1 MAVSYFRWTTCN
13 FLELCFHIFFLI
25 IMIIRRTTT
34 RAEFTELLYVNR
46 SSGSTIP
53 LIFWPVIV
61 LFSLLRTISEGTIA
75 AKATLY
81 KSPWT
86 VVIDRNLFIGREILE
101 PSHQTKYSV
110 GSMTPRCARVSLTPP
125 DRSCR
130 YSHVLIIT
138 QLHVAPLFMVH
149 LPTSAGLCDH
159 HLFHLHSPPRRCLAI
174 LFVDQLGN
182 LSRNI
187 KPIISLKFVW
197 LTVSLFWVNLWRV
210 LFCTTGWPNLFFI

>member
-1 MAVSYFRWTTCN
+1 
-13 FLELCFHIFFLI
+13 
-25 IMIIRRTTT
+25 MIIRRTTT

-46 SSGSTIP
+46 SSWSTIP
-53 LIFWPVIV
+53 MIFWPVIV
-61 LFSLLRTISEGTIA
+61 LFRLLRIISEGTTA
-75 AKATLY
+75 AKVTLH
-81 KSPWT
+81 KHIVLDGSHWPW
-86 VVIDRNLFIGREILE
+86 FIHRSEILE

-110 GSMTPRCARVSLTPP
+110 GSTTPRCGRVSLTAA
-125 DRSCR
+125 DHSCR

-149 LPTSAGLCDH
+149 LPTSARLCDH
-159 HLFHLHSPPRRCLAI
+159 RLFHLHSPPRRCLAI

-197 LTVSLFWVNLWRV
+197 LTVSLFRVNLWRV